1 MNLGYDFKFWIIM
14 SYKRDISFFLIFVE
28 GYGVMFFIKIY
39 VLGDI
44 LNWEGGLDVG
54 LLNYV
59 FFLYFKEF

>member
-1 MNLGYDFKFWIIM
+1 M